1 MKYIFSQMA
10 FFMAQQSNQRNIRF
24 MLRFAL
30 MVLGLMVLYTVLFHF
45 IMAWEGRQ
53 YSYLTGLYWTLTVMT
68 TLGFGDITF
77 TGDLGKLFTIVV
89 TISGVMLFMLI
100 MPFTFIRYVY
110 SPWLDAQA
118 KAITPKELP
127 ENTAGHVILVG
138 FDAVVMSIVEKL
150 RQYHI
155 AYCLLIDDA
164 ARALGFYDRHYSVVQ
179 GDLDSP
185 VSYRNMRV
193 EKAALVLALQDDLKN
208 TNIAATVR
216 EAAPGVPLAAGI
228 DSNDSRDILLLAGA
242 NHVFHFA
249 ELLGKALARRVFNA
263 AMQSNTI
270 GRFEGLCIAEAP
282 VQHTSLVG
290 QTLLEADLRG
300 RFNLNIAG
308 IWQGDHYLPARP
320 DTVFAD
326 DHVLLL
332 AGTADKLELYDK
344 AMSPEWDEVQPPV
357 LILGGGRVGKAV
369 AGDLQLRGIPFFL
382 VEKNPVRVP
391 KGDPRYVAGSAA
403 DHDVLRRAGIET
415 TQTVVVTTHNDD
427 LNIYLTI
434 YCRKLRPDI
443 QIISRAT
450 LDRNVAS
457 LYNAG
462 ANLVMSQSGLTANT
476 IVNLLLPGR
485 VFMLT
490 EGLNIFKIQASS
502 KLVGKSL
509 LESGI
514 RNTTACNVVALRA
527 KDGLRIPPDPNTPIA
542 AGDELILIGSAQAE
556 KLFMEKYAE

>member
-1 MKYIFSQMA
+1 MKYIVSQMA
-10 FFMAQQSNQRNIRF
+10 YFVSRQSNQRNIRF
-24 MLRFAL
+24 MLRFFL
-30 MVLGLMVLYTVLFHF
+30 FLLTLIFIYTIIFHL
-45 IMAWEGRQ
+45 IMAWEGRE

-77 TGDLGKLFTIVV
+77 TGDLGKLFCIVV
-89 TISGVMLFMLI
+89 LLSGVVLFMLI

-110 SPWLDAQA
+110 SPWLDAQT
-118 KAITPKELP
+118 KARMPKKLP
-127 ENTAGHVILVG
+127 EDVDGHVIIAG
-138 FDAVVMSIVEKL
+138 SGAVAMSVVEKL
-150 RQYHI
+150 RQYHLPY
-155 AYCLLIDDA
+155 ALLIDDPTQ
-164 ARALGFYDRHYSVVQ
+164 ALGLYDAHYSVVQ
-179 GDLDSP
+179 GDLDDP
-185 VSYRNMRV
+185 VCYHNMRV
-193 EKAALVLALQDDLKN
+193 ERAALVLAMHDDLKN

-216 EAAPGVPLAAGI
+216 EAAPGVPLAASI
-228 DSNDSRDILLLAGA
+228 DNNDSRDILHLAGA
-242 NHVFHFA
+242 NHVFHFS
-249 ELLGKALARRVFNA
+249 EMLGKALARRVFNA

-290 QTLLEADLRG
+290 MTLLEADLRG

-308 IWQGDHYLPARP
+308 IWRGDQYLSARP
-320 DTVFAD
+320 DSVFTEND
-326 DHVLLL
+326 VLLL
-332 AGTADKLELYDK
+332 AGTADSLEMYDK

-369 AGDLQLRGIPFFL
+369 AGDLALRGIPFFL
-382 VEKNPVRVP
+382 VEKTPSRVP
-391 KGDPRYVAGSAA
+391 KGDPRYVLGSAA
-403 DHDVLRRAGIET
+403 DHDVLRKAGIET

-462 ANLVMSQSGLTANT
+462 ANLVMSQSGITANT
-476 IVNLLLPGR
+476 VVNLLIPGR

-490 EGLNIFKIQASS
+490 EGLSIFKIQAPPT
-502 KLVGKSL
+502 LIGKTL
-509 LESGI
+509 LNSGI
-514 RNTTACNVVALRA
+514 RNTTACNVMALRSA
-527 KDGLRIPPDPNTPIA
+527 GVMHIPPSPSEPIQK
-542 AGDELILIGSAQAE
+542 GDELILVGSAQAE
-556 KLFMEKYAE
+556 KLFMEKYM

>member
-1 MKYIFSQMA
+1 MKYIVSQMA
-10 FFMAQQSNQRNIRF
+10 YFVSRQSNQRNIRF
-24 MLRFAL
+24 MLRFFL
-30 MVLGLMVLYTVLFHF
+30 FLLSLIFIYTIIFHI
-45 IMAWEGRQ
+45 IMAWEGRE

-77 TGDLGKLFTIVV
+77 TGDLGKLFCIVV
-89 TISGVMLFMLI
+89 LLSGVVLFMLI

-110 SPWLDAQA
+110 SPWLDAQT
-118 KAITPKELP
+118 KARMPKKLP
-127 ENTAGHVILVG
+127 EGTAGHVIIAG
-138 FDAVVMSIVEKL
+138 NGAVTMSVVEKL
-150 RQYHI
+150 RQYHLPY
-155 AYCLLIDDA
+155 ALMIDDPT
-164 ARALGFYDRHYSVVQ
+164 RALDLYDAHYSVVQ
-179 GDLDSP
+179 GDLDDP
-185 VSYRNMRV
+185 ACYHNMRV
-193 EKAALVLALQDDLKN
+193 EQAALVLAMHDDLKN

-216 EAAPGVPLAAGI
+216 EAAPGVPLAASI
-228 DSNDSRDILLLAGA
+228 DNNDSRDILHLAGA
-242 NHVFHFA
+242 NHVFHFS
-249 ELLGKALARRVFNA
+249 EMLGKALARRVFNS

-290 QTLLEADLRG
+290 STLLDADLRG

-308 IWQGDHYLPARP
+308 IWRGDQYLSAGT
-320 DTVFAD
+320 DSVFTEND
-326 DHVLLL
+326 VLLL
-332 AGTADKLELYDK
+332 AGTADSLEMYDK

-369 AGDLQLRGIPFFL
+369 AGDLALRGIPFFL
-382 VEKNPVRVP
+382 VEKSSSRVP
-391 KGDPRYVAGSAA
+391 KGDPRYVLGSAA
-403 DHDVLRRAGIET
+403 DHDVLRKAGIET

-462 ANLVMSQSGLTANT
+462 ANLVMSQSGITANT
-476 IVNLLLPGR
+476 VVNLLIPGR

-490 EGLNIFKIQASS
+490 EGLSIFKIQAPSS
-502 KLVGKSL
+502 LIGKTL
-509 LESGI
+509 LNSGI
-514 RNTTACNVVALRA
+514 RNTTACNVMALRSA
-527 KDGLRIPPDPNTPIA
+527 GVMHIPPSPSAPIQT
-542 AGDELILIGSAQAE
+542 GDELILVGSAQAE
-556 KLFMEKYAE
+556 KSFMEKYM